1 MRLKTT
7 LWRVTGLVLCTAVFA
22 GTALAG
28 DNGAPGRSGDAPG
41 QEKKEEQAAQPAQP
55 GNSANAP
62 GQEQKAEVQAKI
74 EVRAEAKAEA
84 AAEAKTESK
93 GQQKKAEQQEAKE
106 EKKAEKAAK
115 PEQAAKAGK
124 AAKPEGSQGQSALAH
139 HHVIVCHRTGSES
152 NPYVVINIP
161 MTAWTHAH
169 SDTTGA
175 HPDLNGRHDIL
186 LKDPASRPGSKDGF
200 SKSGCD
206 ARAGGTTTTATT
218 TGTTTTSAVTCP
230 GTTQTVTAQVGGY
243 VMHKTGSGKNP
254 YVTIR
259 PSESSAHYDR
269 SKHPDDIIV
278 AGQTITKTIQVAGDC
293 NQAGGQTTT
302 TTTTTT
308 TTAGGGGGTTT
319 VSLAAQTTAQGQ
331 PASPGGSSP
340 EASGVAGAVSP
351 GQAGQAAQPA
361 GGVLGETAQAAQALG
376 KTAAGGTLPFT
387 GIPLWVA
394 ALIGAALLAAGLT
407 LRRSA

>member
-1 MRLKTT
+1 
-7 LWRVTGLVLCTAVFA
+7 VLCTAVFA

-28 DNGAPGRSGDAPG
+28 DNDAPGRSGDAPG
-41 QEKKEEQAAQPAQP
+41 QEKKEEQEAQPAQP

-62 GQEQKAEVQAKI
+62 GQEQKAEVQAQI

-84 AAEAKTESK
+84 VAEAKTESK
-93 GQQKKAEQQEAKE
+93 GQQKKAEQQAARE
-106 EKKAEKAAK
+106 EKKADKAAEKAVDKEAKPAQAAK
-115 PEQAAKAGK
+115 PDG
-124 AAKPEGSQGQSALAH
+124 PQGQSALAH
-139 HHVIVCHRTGSES
+139 HHVIVCHRTGSAS

-161 MTAWTHAH
+161 MTAWINAHAP
-169 SDTTGA
+169 GG
-175 HPDLNGRHDIL
+175 HPELDGRNDFI

-200 SKSGCD
+200 SKSACE
-206 ARAGGTTTTATT
+206 AGGGAATTTTTTAA
-218 TGTTTTSAVTCP
+218 GTTTSAVGCP
-230 GTTQTVTAQVGGY
+230 GTTQTVTEQVGGY
-243 VMHKTGSGKNP
+243 VMHKTGSEKNP
-254 YVTIR
+254 YVIIR
-259 PSESSAHYDR
+259 PSEGSAHYDH

-293 NQAGGQTTT
+293 NQSGGVTTT
-302 TTTTTT
+302 TTTTTS
-308 TTAGGGGGTTT
+308 GGGGGTTT

-331 PASPGGSSP
+331 SAPAGGSSP
-340 EASGVAGAVSP
+340 EASGVAGAISP
-351 GQAGQAAQPA
+351 AQAGQAAQPA

-376 KTAAGGTLPFT
+376 KTAASGTLPFT

>member
-1 MRLKTT
+1 MSLKTT

-28 DNGAPGRSGDAPG
+28 DNDAPGRSGDAPG
-41 QEKKEEQAAQPAQP
+41 QEKKEEQPAQPAQP

-62 GQEQKAEVQAKI
+62 GQEQKAEVQAQI
-74 EVRAEAKAEA
+74 EVRVEAKAEA
-84 AAEAKTESK
+84 AAEAKAESK
-93 GQQKKAEQQEAKE
+93 GQQKKAEQQEARE
-106 EKKAEKAAK
+106 EKKAEKAVA
-115 PEQAAKAGK
+115 K
-124 AAKPEGSQGQSALAH
+124 AAKPDQAKAAKSDGPHGQSALAH
-139 HHVIVCHRTGSES
+139 HHVIVCHRTGSDS

-161 MTAWTHAH
+161 MTAWLHAH
-169 SDTTGA
+169 APGG
-175 HPDLNGRHDIL
+175 HPQLNGRDDIL

-200 SKSGCD
+200 SKSDCES
-206 ARAGGTTTTATT
+206 RAGGATT
-218 TGTTTTSAVTCP
+218 TGTTTGTTTTNAVACP
-230 GTTQTVTAQVGGY
+230 GTTQTVTEQVGGY
-243 VMHKTGSGKNP
+243 VMHKTGSEKNP
-254 YVTIR
+254 YVIIR

-293 NQAGGQTTT
+293 SQTGGQTTT
-302 TTTTTT
+302 TTATTA
-308 TTAGGGGGTTT
+308 AGGGGGTTT

-351 GQAGQAAQPA
+351 AQAGQAGQAAQPA

-376 KTAAGGTLPFT
+376 KTAASGTLPFT